1 MKDIAIIDNYADLAI
16 GTYLRIVAL
25 RRDASLTIYDRQP
38 KEIALLT
45 GLSEQEV
52 LALPLPQYKALA
64 GRLAFLDNSAP
75 DVPRPS
81 KEVRIGDLV
90 LVPVADSAKLTAAQY
105 IDYQTMLAQDGTED
119 KVVELLSV
127 FLVPKGKAYCDG
139 YDIADVQTA
148 IRDHLSVLDVLSLVG
163 FFMTRFAASI
173 ASSLSLSEK
182 MVRRITDP
190 EQRKDLLTRVEKA
203 REALLSLTAGD
214 GSRAS
219 IG

>member
-52 LALPLPQYKALA
+52 LALPLPEYKALA
-64 GRLAFLDNSAP
+64 ARLTFLDNPAP

-163 FFMTRFAASI
+163 FFMTRFAESI

-203 REALLSLTAGD
+203 REALLSLKGGD

>member
-1 MKDIAIIDNYADLAI
+1 MKDIAIIDNYADLSI

-52 LALPLPQYKALA
+52 LALPLPLYKALA
-64 GRLAFLDNSAP
+64 GRLAFLDNPAP

-127 FLVPKGKAYCDG
+127 FLVPKGRAYCDG
-139 YDIADVQTA
+139 YDIADVQAA

-163 FFMTRFAASI
+163 FFMIRFAESI

>member
-1 MKDIAIIDNYADLAI
+1 MKDIAIIDNYADLNI

-64 GRLAFLDNSAP
+64 GRLAFLDNPAP

-127 FLVPKGKAYCDG
+127 FLIPKGRAYCDG

-163 FFMTRFAASI
+163 FFMTRFAESI

-203 REALLSLTAGD
+203 REALLSLTGGD

>member
-1 MKDIAIIDNYADLAI
+1 MKDIAIIDNYADLSI

-52 LALPLPQYKALA
+52 LALPLPLYKALA
-64 GRLAFLDNSAP
+64 GRLAFLDNPAP

-127 FLVPKGKAYCDG
+127 FLVPKGRAYCDG
-139 YDIADVQTA
+139 YDIADVQAA

-163 FFMTRFAASI
+163 FFMTRFAESI

>member
-64 GRLAFLDNSAP
+64 GRLAFLDNPAP

-127 FLVPKGKAYCDG
+127 FLVPKGRAYCDG

-163 FFMTRFAASI
+163 FFMTRFAESI

>member
-25 RRDASLTIYDRQP
+25 RRDTSLTIYDRQP

-64 GRLAFLDNSAP
+64 GRLAFLDNPAP

-127 FLVPKGKAYCDG
+127 FLVPKGRAYCDG

-163 FFMTRFAASI
+163 FFMTRFAESI

-203 REALLSLTAGD
+203 REALLSLKGGD